1 MDKFHRTPNAASD
14 QERSY
19 DPKDLD
25 SLLNHMSYD
34 IQRQRFRLC
43 LMGKS
48 VPRLLDATADPV
60 VAGIADA
67 DQPNHDH
74 TATEHAEDARRRE
87 VRESLNARMRPILI
101 AIAQSVGLNLD
112 VWMARI
118 NSPMPLTDPE
128 LIRALPEVFA
138 SDAFR
143 DARRACRDM
152 TLLPSK
158 MRPFAEEPF
167 DLGFRGRPPANIL
180 ASYPCWDL
188 PFVPG
193 AHALERWTIQD
204 AAAFML
210 EWPPELGELKAPMD
224 AWDAHT
230 VDLWLRHHKI
240 SKYREADKTDPVVA
254 YRKGRTKKGPLKV
267 LVGLDDDALL
277 VLTDALLCERLR
289 RDVMSRV
296 MQERADLIHVGLE
309 MVACGYLNLNDVRA
323 TLAVH
328 DEAQEDAFAEA
339 FAENDDWMGEW
350 IVDWSLWL
358 IDKYDWPLIS
368 GPRVRGLD
376 RGKPK
381 AER

>member
-1 MDKFHRTPNAASD
+1 MDVIHHTPHAVSD
-14 QERSY
+14 QERSC
-19 DPKDLD
+19 DPTDLA
-25 SLLNHMSYD
+25 LLFNHMSYD
-34 IQRQRFRLC
+34 LQRQRFRLC
-43 LMGKS
+43 LMGES
-48 VPRLLDATADPV
+48 APRLLDGTADPV
-60 VAGIADA
+60 DVEITDA

-74 TATEHAEDARRRE
+74 TKAEHTEEARRL
-87 VRESLNARMRPILI
+87 VARESLNVRMRPILI

-118 NSPMPLTDPE
+118 DGPMPLTDPE
-128 LIRALPEVFA
+128 LVRALPEVFA

-143 DARRACRDM
+143 DARRACRDL
-152 TLLPSK
+152 TLLPPK
-158 MRPFAEEPF
+158 QRPFADEPF

-210 EWPPELGELKAPMD
+210 EWPPEPGELKAPMD

-230 VDLWLRHHKI
+230 ADLWLRQHKI
-240 SKYREADKTDPVVA
+240 SKYRAAEKTDPVVA

-267 LVGLDDDALL
+267 LAGLDDDALL
-277 VLTDALLCERLR
+277 VITDALLCERLR
-289 RDVMSRV
+289 RDVMPRV

-309 MVACGYLNLNDVRA
+309 MVACGYLSLNDVRA
-323 TLAVH
+323 TLSVH

-350 IVDWSLWL
+350 IVDWSYWL
-358 IDKYDWPLIS
+358 IDKYDWPLES
-368 GPRVRGLD
+368 GPRFRGLN